1 MEKYVGQVLEL
12 KIIEL
17 DRSKNNVVF
26 SHKEV
31 LEDKFQRAK
40 EEAFNNLREGS
51 IVNGVVR
58 RLTDFGA
65 FVDIG
70 SGVEGLLHVSE
81 MAYSRVNHPSDVLSE
96 GDEIKV
102 MVLGV
107 DKENERI
114 SLGLKQTLPDPW
126 IPLLR
131 STQWR
136 RGNWYRN
143 CAGLG
148 DRELE
153 DGGGPAHI
161 SQLARHVARA
171 EELFTPVMRCR

>member
-81 MAYSRVNHPSDVLSE
+81 MAYSRVNPS
-96 GDEIKV
+96 I
-102 MVLGV
+102 
-107 DKENERI
+107 RI
-114 SLGLKQTLPDPW
+114 
-126 IPLLR
+126 
-131 STQWR
+131 
-136 RGNWYRN
+136 
-143 CAGLG
+143 A
-148 DRELE
+148 
-153 DGGGPAHI
+153 
-161 SQLARHVARA
+161 V
-171 EELFTPVMRCR
+171 